1 VISMSPVL
9 KYALI
14 GGGVIVGGFVLYRIV
29 DMAVSPSS
37 PATGGG
43 LPDVSPNPAVQREQ
57 YGRQG
62 ESDVTAIGR
71 IFERAIDRIGEG
83 YVTYTREVSQT
94 NRERDR
100 TRGAANDDAARQA
113 KLRAGARS

>member
-1 VISMSPVL
+1 MSPVL

-37 PATGGG
+37 PATGATGGG

-100 TRGAANDDAARQA
+100 TRMASNDDAARQA